1 MPRAIKKKLPMRVM
15 IGVTGASG
23 SIYASRVLELL
34 SERIERVY
42 LVVTESGEKVARHE
56 LTSDEML
63 RRILEK
69 KMTSREKLVIRYFA
83 CDDLFAP
90 CASGT
95 AVPDAVVILP
105 CSMGTLSRITVGNSG
120 NLLERAADVA
130 LKQKRKLIICPRE
143 TPLNLIHLRNMV
155 SLVEAGADMVPLM
168 PGFYQKP
175 QSVDDIVNF
184 CTGKILEQLSLT
196 HDLYRPWN
204 SRMM

>member
-1 MPRAIKKKLPMRVM
+1 
-15 IGVTGASG
+15 
-23 SIYASRVLELL
+23 
-34 SERIERVY
+34 
-42 LVVTESGEKVARHE
+42 
-56 LTSDEML
+56 ML
-63 RRILEK
+63 RRIIDQ
-69 KMTSREKLVIRYFA
+69 KMTAEEKQIIRHFG

-95 AVPDAVVILP
+95 AVPDAVVVVP
-105 CSMGTLSRITVGNSG
+105 CSMGTLSRISLGNSG

-155 SLVEAGADMVPLM
+155 SLAEAGAEIVPLM
-168 PGFYQKP
+168 PGFYQNPK
-175 QSVDDIVNF
+175 SIEDLVGF
-184 CTGKILEQLSLT
+184 CAGKILEQLAIG